1 MMRTAE
7 EWKSLKQHL
16 TIETRAFINGQYVDV
31 PENPKIRI
39 LNPANK
45 ALLAEVV
52 CCGISEVNQAVS
64 IAKAKFQ
71 QGVWSELTARQRKE
85 ILLHWA
91 ALIHQHA
98 DELSLLETLN
108 TGKPIQFAQNIDIKN
123 TAYCVQWFAEAIDKI
138 AGQVPDIASDLHA
151 VIRHEPVGVVAAVV
165 PWNFP
170 LMMASWKFAP
180 ALAAGNSVILK
191 PSEKSPLTALKI
203 AGLAHEAGIPAG
215 VFQVL
220 PGDGLVGKSLA
231 QHPDVDC
238 ITFTG
243 STGVG
248 RQIATDAAASNLKR
262 VWLELGGKSAN
273 IVMADADLKAAA
285 EGVAAGIFFNQGEM
299 CSAGS
304 RVLVQ
309 RSVAESFLALLT
321 EAASAWQPADPLDPN
336 TLMGA
341 MIDDIQ
347 FQKVM
352 GYIQLGKQE
361 AQLICGGESVMVEQG
376 WYIQPTV
383 FVSDADTTIATEE
396 IFGPVCTIILFDDE
410 VDAITIA
417 NQSIYGLG
425 AGVWTENMRTA
436 HRMAKKLRAGS
447 VWVNC
452 YEESGDQNLPFGGYK
467 QSGNGRDKSL
477 HSLEKYME
485 IKTVLVKL

>member
-1 MMRTAE
+1 MRSTE
-7 EWKSLKQHL
+7 EWKLFKQNL
-16 TIETRAFINGQYVDV
+16 TIEHRAFINGRYVV
-31 PENPKIRI
+31 PPHARTLTV
-39 LNPANK
+39 LNPATK
-45 ALLAEVV
+45 EHLAEVV
-52 CCGISEVNQAVS
+52 CCSEIEVNQAVA
-64 IAKAKFQ
+64 IAKAKFE

-85 ILLHWA
+85 ILLRWA
-91 ALIHQHA
+91 GLIRQHA

-108 TGKPIQFAQNIDIKN
+108 TGKPIRFSQTIDIHN
-123 TAYCVQWFAEAIDKI
+123 TAYCIQWFAEAIDKI
-138 AGQVPDIASDLHA
+138 AGQVPDIAPDLHA

-191 PSEKSPLTALKI
+191 PSEKSPLTALRV

-220 PGDGLVGKSLA
+220 PGDGLVGKTLA
-231 QHPDVDC
+231 QHSDVDC

-243 STGVG
+243 STAVG

-309 RSVAESFLALLT
+309 RSVAKQFFELLS
-321 EAASAWQPADPLDPN
+321 EAAAAWQPADPLDPE

-341 MIDDIQ
+341 IIDEVQ
-347 FQKVM
+347 YQKIM
-352 GYIQLGKQE
+352 HYIEIGKKE
-361 AQLICGGESVMVEQG
+361 ATLIYGGQSRKELQG
-376 WYIQPTV
+376 WFIQPTI
-383 FVSDADTTIATEE
+383 FVSEVDTTIATEE
-396 IFGPVCTIILFDDE
+396 IFGPVCTVIVFDDE
-410 VDAITIA
+410 VDALTIA
-417 NQSIYGLG
+417 NHSIYGLG
-425 AGVWTENMRTA
+425 AGIWTEDMRTA

-485 IKTVLVKL
+485 LKTILLKI